1 LIVKRP
7 FVYICSPYRGNT
19 TANEHK
25 AREYCRKA
33 YDAGYL
39 PLAPHLLFPQ
49 FLDESV
55 PEERENGLEMAKAL
69 LRRCRSIAICG
80 DTITEGMMEE
90 IMLANRLN
98 MPVLSI
104 DETLVMRQMG
114 KTPWQGSPRH

>member
-1 LIVKRP
+1 MNRP

-19 TANEHK
+19 AANERR

-39 PLAPHLLFPQ
+39 PIAPHLLFPQ
-49 FLDESV
+49 FLNEDV

-80 DTITEGMMEE
+80 STITDGMMEE
-90 IMLANRLN
+90 IMLANKLN
-98 MPVLSI
+98 LPVVSI
-104 DETLVMRQMG
+104 DETLVMRQRG
-114 KTPWQGSPRH
+114 KTPRESGPCH